1 MKIYKWEWYVD
12 LRWVLLL
19 KMADGNFFNWLLSN
33 SLPKAVGRGFDYI
46 VLVNMVQAPCLLE
59 KDIFF
64 RIIICWQSHIV

>member
-19 KMADGNFFNWLLSN
+19 KMPDGNFFYWLLTN
-33 SLPKAVGRGFDYI
+33 SLPKAIVRGFDHI

-59 KDIFF
+59 NEIFLEL
-64 RIIICWQSHIV
+64 

>member
-19 KMADGNFFNWLLSN
+19 IMPDGNFFNWLLPN
-33 SLPKAVGRGFDYI
+33 SLPKAIGRGFDYT

-59 KDIFF
+59 NDIFLEL
-64 RIIICWQSHIV
+64 